1 VALSLVVSVFDVD
14 CCVVDN
20 SSVVVSVFDVDCC
33 VVDNSSV
40 VVSVFDVDCCVVD
53 NSICVVVSISGFID
67 VCASV
72 VLSLRST

>member
-1 VALSLVVSVFDVD
+1 VVVSVFDVD

-53 NSICVVVSISGFID
+53 NSICD
-67 VCASV
+67 TENTTDE
-72 VLSLRST
+72 LSTAQYSTSTVHICM